1 MKRGLVI
8 GKFMPVHHGH
18 IALIEFASTQCDE
31 LIVSMSYKED
41 DPIAHELRLSWLQGI
56 FRGRDSI
63 RIYVVPDDFDDESA
77 SLSQRTKQWSYHIKR
92 IFPPVDILF
101 ASEPYGE
108 PFALHLGAEYQPFD
122 PGRIRFPVSAT
133 QIRNAPLQYWSFI
146 PEPVRP
152 FFVKKICFY
161 GPESTG
167 KSSSA
172 IEMAARYETNYVPE
186 VAREMISSNEFTVE
200 DIVAIGHAQF
210 ERIEEKLLTANKLLF
225 CDTDA
230 ITTQIYS
237 QHYLG
242 VVPEV
247 LYEIERK
254 VRYDVYFLMD
264 IDVPW
269 IADGLRDLGDRR
281 EEMMGIFKD
290 ELDKR
295 NLDYVLV
302 TGSSVKRKEIID
314 KEIRSL
320 LS

>member
-18 IALIEFASTQCDE
+18 MALIEFAANRCDE
-31 LIVSMSYKED
+31 LIVSMSYRED
-41 DPIAHELRLSWLQGI
+41 DPISYELRLLWLQEI

-63 RIYVVPDDFDDESA
+63 RVDVVLDDFDDESA
-77 SLSQRTKQWSYHIKR
+77 PLSQRTKQWSYHIQR
-92 IFPPVDILF
+92 IFPPVNILF

-122 PGRIRFPVSAT
+122 PERRKFPVSAT
-133 QIRNAPLQYWSFI
+133 EIRDSPFRYWSFI

-152 FFVKKICFY
+152 YFVKKICFY

-167 KSSSA
+167 KSSLA
-172 IEMAARYETNYVPE
+172 VEMAARYDTNYVPE
-186 VAREMISSNEFTVE
+186 VAREMISSNEFTVD
-200 DIVAIGHAQF
+200 DIIAIGHAQF
-210 ERIEEKLLTANKLLF
+210 KRIEEKLLTANKILF
-225 CDTDA
+225 CDTDV

-247 LYEIERK
+247 LYEIEKK
-254 VRYDVYFLMD
+254 VSYDVYFLMD

-281 EEMMGIFKD
+281 VEMMRIFRD
-290 ELDKR
+290 ELGKR
-295 NLDYVLV
+295 NLNYVLV
-302 TGSSVKRKEIID
+302 TGSFVERKEIID
-314 KEIRSL
+314 REIRGL